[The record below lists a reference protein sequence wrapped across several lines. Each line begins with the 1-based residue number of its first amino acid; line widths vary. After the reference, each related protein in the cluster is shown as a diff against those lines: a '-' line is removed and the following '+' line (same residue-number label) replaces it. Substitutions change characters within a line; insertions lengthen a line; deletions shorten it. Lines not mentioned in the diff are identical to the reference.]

1 MAKVSIGSISA
12 GTLRTEDL
20 LEAFASELDSLRGT
34 SRSHYQLVFDAQNRY
49 YLDDGRDEREEE
61 AGELVS
67 ELMDALNEYCPP
79 FVFFG
84 ALEGDGSD
92 FGYWPDVDALEQ
104 AVCDATGVRSMADDE
119 YVLADDGVI
128 VQVSDHGN
136 IVVMDLDRRELW
148 SCV

>member
-1 MAKVSIGSISA
+1 MAKVHIGSIST

-20 LEAFASELDSLRGT
+20 LEAFAAELDGLRGT

-61 AGELVS
+61 AAEIVNELI
-67 ELMDALNEYCPP
+67 DALNEYAPP
-79 FVFFG
+79 FCYFG
-84 ALEGDGSD
+84 ALEGDGAD
-92 FGYWPDVDALEQ
+92 FGFWPDVDALEEEMRY
-104 AVCDATGVRSMADDE
+104 AEDTADADTKYLPDSN
-119 YVLADDGVI
+119 VL

-136 IVVMDLDRRELW
+136 VMVMDMNHKELW